1 MLSVLSIVATDGV
14 VSLTFTASSLGLR
27 ASRSRKSSLIIK
39 QGNLLLP
46 ISRLSGAGNCWLRF
60 SFCSNIHNKIKINVM
75 CKILLIKIFITIYWK
90 TLIFTIHL
98 VIAGKPSSVISIF
111 TWCEGFP
118 WNISFYH
125 DLFPK
130 ILLHQLIKKYIYLA
144 ALTFL
149 LQLQD
154 AQYRKSAITLSI
166 ICRSLNDT

>member
-1 MLSVLSIVATDGV
+1 MTGYLSCQIFLMTFVNWPDKDLRPVADSVSFGADKIGSDLQRNRKKSVPNWSASVWPDADIWTR
-14 VSLTFTASSLGLR
+14 SLTE
-27 ASRSRKSSLIIK
+27 K
-39 QGNLLLP
+39 
-46 ISRLSGAGNCWLRF
+46 
-60 SFCSNIHNKIKINVM
+60 H
-75 CKILLIKIFITIYWK
+75 
-90 TLIFTIHL
+90 FTIHL

-125 DLFPK
+125 GLFPK